1 MISRLLWR
9 IAELF
14 MGLAIIAKVIGVIIL
29 VIFVIIL
36 LLTLW
41 GKLHESRVFY
51 ASSFLFF

>member
-36 LLTLW
+36 LLTL
-41 GKLHESRVFY
+41 
-51 ASSFLFF
+51 